1 MSLYSIIIPVYNSEH
16 TLIELYERIKKVFEE
31 MLKEEFELILVN
43 DSSRDNSWQVM
54 KKLHNV
60 DSRVKIINLA
70 RNFGQHSA
78 LFCGLHYFQGDFVI
92 MMDDDLQHPPEEIP
106 KLIQTLKNNPEI
118 DVVFGN
124 YLVKHHSWYRN
135 FGSLII
141 NKLGEKIAKR
151 ETKIKITSFRIMK
164 ADLARKISGIEIQQ
178 PRIGNLIMH
187 STNRVMTIDVEHNAR
202 VKGKSGYH
210 LNRLIKDSLSIIIS
224 NSILPLKL
232 ISSFGII
239 LSFISIIIGVF
250 FIIRYFIHGI
260 SVAGWTSLIVLIT
273 FFSGFILFTLGIIGE
288 YLIRILMEAK
298 KMPVYIER
306 EVIL

>member
-16 TLIELYERIKKVFEE
+16 TLIELYERIKMVFEE

-54 KKLHNV
+54 KKLHNL

-70 RNFGQHSA
+70 RNFGQHAA
-78 LFCGLHYFQGDFVI
+78 LLCGLQYFQGDFVI

-106 KLIQTLKNNPEI
+106 KLIKALEDNPEI
-118 DVVFGN
+118 DVIFGN
-124 YLVKHHSWYRN
+124 YIVKHHSWYRN
-135 FGSLII
+135 FGSRII
-141 NKLGEKIAKR
+141 NKLGTIITKREEKIR
-151 ETKIKITSFRIMK
+151 ITSFRIMR
-164 ADLARKISGIEIQQ
+164 ADLAHKIVDINIQQ

-239 LSFISIIIGVF
+239 LSFISILIGVF
-250 FIIRYFIHGI
+250 FIIRYFVQGI